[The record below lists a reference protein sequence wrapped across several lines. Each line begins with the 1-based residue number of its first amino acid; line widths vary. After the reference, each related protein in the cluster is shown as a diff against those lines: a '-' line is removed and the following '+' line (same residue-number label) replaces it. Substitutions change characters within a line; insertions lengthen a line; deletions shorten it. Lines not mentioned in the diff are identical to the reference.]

1 MPLPLF
7 LQAYLSICR
16 NIQETCYADFGIAY
30 DIWLAVM
37 FLIQSSVLVWLYIL
51 LKESAAKRKKGA
63 KYSSMEKLMIMN
75 AVATSSACCGTL

>member
-1 MPLPLF
+1 
-7 LQAYLSICR
+7 
-16 NIQETCYADFGIAY
+16 
-30 DIWLAVM
+30 M

-75 AVATSSACCGTL
+75 TVATSFRLLWYIVIIPGRNGSIMLGGAVTDSILLKVPQLIWCGASK

>member
-1 MPLPLF
+1 
-7 LQAYLSICR
+7 
-16 NIQETCYADFGIAY
+16 
-30 DIWLAVM
+30 M

-75 AVATSSACCGTL
+75 AVATSFRLLWYIVIIPGRNGSIMLGGAVTDSILLKVPQLIWCGASK

>member
-1 MPLPLF
+1 
-7 LQAYLSICR
+7 
-16 NIQETCYADFGIAY
+16 
-30 DIWLAVM
+30 M

-75 AVATSSACCGTL
+75 AVATSFRLLWYIVIIPGRNGSIMLGGGVTDSILLKVPQLIWCGASK